1 MVKVALIGAGM
12 IVNSAH
18 IPAYRHRADIFE
30 LSAVFD
36 AFEHSAKTTA
46 ENNGIPLWYTDA
58 KKMLDEVKP
67 DLVSVCVPNAF
78 HKEYVML
85 ALNAGCHVLCE
96 KPLAFTYADA
106 AEMYALA
113 EKQGKLLVACQSMRY
128 TADRLAAKAY
138 AEQGKLGEVYYA
150 EFSRIRRRG
159 IPTWGRFHMKQF
171 SCGGALVDIGVHM
184 LDAMLWL
191 MGNPQ
196 VASVTANCTRNH
208 AFETGDLISSGA
220 RTGSVANSRRFDPNE
235 MDVEDFAAGAIRFEN
250 GCIANFNT
258 AWAANMPET
267 SSISLVGKK
276 TGVFLP
282 ACDIYYGTDGH
293 EKLQTEPDKYGREA
307 FPGHFHI
314 IDNLADAIC
323 RKATIAIKPEETIQV
338 SAVMEMFYRSAAEN
352 REITYRELTGN
363 A

>member
-1 MVKVALIGAGM
+1 
-12 IVNSAH
+12 
-18 IPAYRHRADIFE
+18 
-30 LSAVFD
+30 
-36 AFEHSAKTTA
+36 
-46 ENNGIPLWYTDA
+46 
-58 KKMLDEVKP
+58 
-67 DLVSVCVPNAF
+67 
-78 HKEYVML
+78 
-85 ALNAGCHVLCE
+85 
-96 KPLAFTYADA
+96 
-106 AEMYALA
+106 
-113 EKQGKLLVACQSMRY
+113 
-128 TADRLAAKAY
+128 
-138 AEQGKLGEVYYA
+138 
-150 EFSRIRRRG
+150 
-159 IPTWGRFHMKQF
+159 
-171 SCGGALVDIGVHM
+171 
-184 LDAMLWL
+184 

-220 RTGSVANSRRFDPNE
+220 RTGSVANSRKFDPNE

-293 EKLQTEPDKYGREA
+293 EKLQTEPDKYGGEA

-323 RKATIAIKPEETIQV
+323 GKATIAIKPEETIQV

>member
-1 MVKVALIGAGM
+1 MIKVALIGAGM

-18 IPAYRHRADIFE
+18 IPAYRHRADIFQ

-36 AFEHSAKTTA
+36 AFEPSAKTTA

-106 AEMYALA
+106 TEMYALA

-138 AEQGKLGEVYYA
+138 VEQGKLGEVYYA

-171 SCGGALVDIGVHM
+171 FHE
-184 LDAMLWL
+184 
-191 MGNPQ
+191 Q
-196 VASVTANCTRNH
+196 
-208 AFETGDLISSGA
+208 E
-220 RTGSVANSRRFDPNE
+220 
-235 MDVEDFAAGAIRFEN
+235 DVFQI
-250 GCIANFNT
+250 
-258 AWAANMPET
+258 
-267 SSISLVGKK
+267 
-276 TGVFLP
+276 
-282 ACDIYYGTDGH
+282 
-293 EKLQTEPDKYGREA
+293 
-307 FPGHFHI
+307 
-314 IDNLADAIC
+314 
-323 RKATIAIKPEETIQV
+323 
-338 SAVMEMFYRSAAEN
+338 
-352 REITYRELTGN
+352 
-363 A
+363 